1 MLKTNGRVALFVLV
15 CVMFGTSLNLLSAE
29 SACGDQAIAPL
40 TAIQHGVQYFDGLIS
55 KGKLDPSWRASIHSI
70 TISLRNIK
78 GFAEYVVSFQ
88 SKEGGKSPVSVYLN
102 MTGQYTGSNLEP

>member
-1 MLKTNGRVALFVLV
+1 MLKTNRRMALIVLV
-15 CVMFGTSLNLLSAE
+15 CVMLGTSLNLFSVDN
-29 SACGDQAIAPL
+29 ACGDPAIAPL
-40 TAIQHGVQYFDGLIS
+40 TAIQQGVQYFDGLIS

-70 TISLRNIK
+70 TISFRNIK
-78 GFAEYVVSFQ
+78 GFAEYVVSFH